1 MCMRATATTLIV
13 ACGYKITTYLQHQ
26 TPSLLYKF
34 FELEQAV
41 WEAATI
47 CPHPVQVNLT
57 F

>member
-1 MCMRATATTLIV
+1 MRATATTLIV